1 MGATHDPLLERGH
14 ELARIESALA
24 EARDG
29 FGRLVVIEGPAGIG
43 KTALLSRTRKIAAD
57 SGMRVLRARGAELER
72 DFAFGLVHQLFEALL
87 ADASELERAELL
99 HGRAGTAAALLG
111 LPGGADLVDVP
122 SSASGRSFEIL
133 HGLYWLCANL
143 AASAPLCI
151 LVDDA
156 HLADGP
162 SLRFVTFL
170 VTRLEELNVAL
181 IVASRPREP
190 VGESELLAGVASD
203 PSADVIR
210 LLPLTTSGV
219 AQLVEAKL
227 GVTDPVFI
235 DACLRA
241 TRGTPFLVSQLL
253 VALSE
258 EGIVA
263 DAEAADEVERIGA
276 RTVGRSIRLRIGRLP
291 TQAGRLARALAI
303 LEQGELLELARLAEL
318 PLKEAADAS
327 DLLETAGIVD
337 TVRPIAFVHPI
348 VRTAVYLELSLAER
362 DDGHAR
368 AARMLAEQPGKQEQV
383 AEHLVASEPAGDPW
397 VVERLV
403 EAARVAER
411 KGAPD
416 SAAVFLRRALAE
428 PPLRQNQPALLLE
441 LGMAEVNG
449 GLTGWLEHLQR
460 AADTAQ
466 NARAAA
472 EAALV
477 LARALDRAQSYPEAV
492 GVLDCAAAALESGEH
507 ELAGD
512 LEAEAVISGL
522 NHPETA
528 RAMLHRRHALR
539 LRADTDPPASA
550 AVLAAA
556 SVISLVTNEPA
567 EAVAGLATR
576 ALLAGESSLDRT
588 PWFSSATSSR
598 AILSLLWAERY
609 DEAQPRL
616 DAAIARARLN
626 GDGGRVASGLAI
638 RAWIALRQGDLRSA
652 EADAQMALNAT
663 ELPAPPMY
671 RALNGGVLVKA
682 LADQGRLDEAEDA
695 LAQLAAHVTSG
706 FVTDTILRLARG
718 RLRVERGR
726 IEEALDDFMGVGAIL
741 TQAHVTGPSFLPWRS
756 EAALVQLA
764 LGNQESAEELSDEEL
779 GLARTFGAPRAR
791 GVAARAAGL
800 VAGGDRGVLLL
811 REAVEDF
818 QRGGAALEA
827 ARAMADLGAMLRRRN
842 RRTDART
849 YLREALDAA
858 HRAGA
863 RPLADYAEIELRATG
878 ARPRRVALTGLES
891 LTASERRVAE
901 YASQGLTNRE
911 IAQALF
917 VTGRTVEG
925 HLTSVFRKLQLQS
938 RNEIAAVLE
947 AESPAPGRLVVA

>member
-1 MGATHDPLLERGH
+1 M
-14 ELARIESALA
+14 
-24 EARDG
+24 
-29 FGRLVVIEGPAGIG
+29 
-43 KTALLSRTRKIAAD
+43 
-57 SGMRVLRARGAELER
+57 
-72 DFAFGLVHQLFEALL
+72 
-87 ADASELERAELL
+87 
-99 HGRAGTAAALLG
+99 
-111 LPGGADLVDVP
+111 
-122 SSASGRSFEIL
+122 
-133 HGLYWLCANL
+133 
-143 AASAPLCI
+143 
-151 LVDDA
+151 
-156 HLADGP
+156 
-162 SLRFVTFL
+162 FV
-170 VTRLEELNVAL
+170 
-181 IVASRPREP
+181 
-190 VGESELLAGVASD
+190 
-203 PSADVIR
+203 
-210 LLPLTTSGV
+210 
-219 AQLVEAKL
+219 
-227 GVTDPVFI
+227 
-235 DACLRA
+235 DACFQA

-258 EGIVA
+258 EGIGA

-276 RTVGRSIRLRIGRLP
+276 RTVGRSIRLRIERLP
-291 TQAGRLARALAI
+291 AQAGRLARALAI
-303 LEQGELLELARLAEL
+303 LEQGELLELAHLAEL
-318 PLKEAADAS
+318 TLNEAADAS

-337 TVRPIAFVHPI
+337 TVRPITFVHPI

-362 DDGHAR
+362 DEGHTR

-428 PPLRQNQPALLLE
+428 PPLRQQPALLLE
-441 LGMAEVNG
+441 LGMVEVNG

-466 NARAAA
+466 NAPAAA

-492 GVLDCAAAALESGEH
+492 EVLDRAAAALDPGESD
-507 ELAGD
+507 LAGD

-528 RAMLHRRHALR
+528 RAMLLRRHALR
-539 LRADTDPPASA
+539 LRADTDPAASA

-556 SVISLVTNEPA
+556 SVISLVSNEPA
-567 EAVAGLATR
+567 EAVAALATR

-616 DAAIARARLN
+616 EAAITRARLN
-626 GDGGRVASGLAI
+626 GDGGRMASGLAI
-638 RAWIALRQGDLRSA
+638 RAWIALRQGDLLAA

-682 LADQGRLDEAEDA
+682 LADQGRLDEAEDT
-695 LAQLAAHVTSG
+695 LAQLDTHVTSG

-718 RLRVERGR
+718 RLRIERGQTA
-726 IEEALDDFMGVGAIL
+726 EALDDFLAVGAIL

-764 LGNQESAEELSDEEL
+764 LGSQESAEKLTEEEL
-779 GLARTFGAPRAR
+779 ALARTFGAPRAR

-818 QRGGAALEA
+818 RRAGAKLEA

-842 RRTDART
+842 RRTDARK
-849 YLREALDAA
+849 YLREALDVA

-863 RPLADYAEIELRATG
+863 RSLADYAETELRATG
-878 ARPRRVALTGLES
+878 ARPRRVVLTGLES

-938 RNEIAAVLE
+938 RSEIAAVLE
-947 AESPAPGRLVVA
+947 AERAAPSRLVV